1 MATTR
6 IGGAS
11 DITAH
16 YARFAA
22 SLVSGLIAAM
32 VGGVAMAIVM
42 VVAFTAFR
50 HTGLWFA
57 LKPIGAF
64 LYGDRMFT
72 APTGAMYVAAT
83 AFHFGVCAIWGI
95 VFAFAATL
103 LRADKSIGGS
113 LVLGIV
119 VGLASQIIDINFVTP
134 AVMNTLWGDDLW
146 TATVPPPYS
155 WLGHIAF
162 GLCFAIAPLVFRGLW
177 VRWSGAADGAAT
189 TRAYR
194 PRA

>member
-6 IGGAS
+6 IGGA
-11 DITAH
+11 DVTTAH

-22 SLVSGLIAAM
+22 SLVSGFVAAL
-32 VGGVAMAIVM
+32 VGGLAMAIVM
-42 VVAFTAFR
+42 VVAFTTLR

-72 APTGAMYVAAT
+72 MPTAGMYVAAT

-103 LRADKSIGGS
+103 LRADVSVGGS

-119 VGLASQIIDINFVTP
+119 IGLASQIVDVNLVAP
-134 AVMNTLWGDDLW
+134 AVMNQLWGDDLW
-146 TATVPPPYS
+146 TATVPPAYS
-155 WLGHIAF
+155 WLGHVAF
-162 GLCFAIAPLVFRGLW
+162 GLSFAIAPLLFRGLW
-177 VRWSGAADGAAT
+177 LRWSG
-189 TRAYR
+189 R
-194 PRA
+194 PDVVWDDPRIH